1 MPTDPL
7 TVTALG
13 CAALSA
19 ILVLWYLIRR
29 PALTRATKIVLLFG
43 IGLFPIATAM
53 TANYA
58 DFEATKNRTFC
69 GSCHVMKP
77 YQDDSENPMS
87 TSLASRHARNEQ
99 FGHENCYACHADYG
113 MFGTVKTKLGGMR
126 HVYLYLTEY
135 RTKSLAEA
143 RETIHILHPFQ
154 NATCMRCHSTENP
167 LWKGIK
173 DHASVIDRVRNGEVS
188 CASEGCHGPA
198 HPFSKGPPQKGA
210 NP

>member
-7 TVTALG
+7 AVTALG
-13 CAALSA
+13 CAAVSA
-19 ILVLWYLIRR
+19 VLVLWYLIRR
-29 PALTRATKIVLLFG
+29 PPLDRATKLLLLCG
-43 IGLFPIATAM
+43 IGVFPIATAM

-77 YQDDSENPMS
+77 YQLDSENPMS
-87 TSLASRHARNEQ
+87 SSLAARHARNEQ
-99 FGHENCYACHADYG
+99 FGHDNCYACHADYG
-113 MFGTVKTKLGGMR
+113 MFGTVKTKMGGMR

-135 RTKSLAEA
+135 RTQTLDEA
-143 RETIHILHPFQ
+143 RKTIHIRKPFQ

-167 LWKGIK
+167 LWNAIP
-173 DHASVIDRVRNGEVS
+173 DHTSVLDRVRSGEVS

-198 HPFSKGPPQKGA
+198 HPFSKVKP
-210 NP
+210 